1 MTFLGRLLADVGA
14 LVAPPGCVA
23 CRAPTASPHERLC
36 AACAR
41 ALPWLRRGCP
51 RCGLPSHRAR
61 GCPAAAAAFPQA
73 WAPLA
78 YEGVARDLVAAL
90 KFRGAL
96 PVADL
101 MAAHMAANLP
111 RRLRGPG
118 DPAGAGEPD
127 GRAAAAE
134 PDDHA
139 AAVEPDDRAAAAEPD
154 DRAAA
159 AEPDDRAAAAEPD
172 GRAAAA
178 EPDDRAAAAE
188 PDDRAAA
195 AEPDQRAAGAAVPD
209 PAGPGAA
216 VLVPVPA
223 LPSRRR
229 RRGFD
234 PAAVLAGALGRRLER
249 PVVRCLERRDH
260 SGRQVGA
267 GRAARRAPGRLVVA
281 VRASPPR
288 AALLVDDVHTTGAT
302 LDACARAL
310 AAAGTVVVAA
320 LSYARTL

>member
-1 MTFLGRLLADVGA
+1 MTPKPAHDLIPAGPVARWRAAPVAVVARLVESVGA
-14 LVAPPGCVA
+14 LAAPPGCVA
-23 CRAPTASPHERLC
+23 CRVPTASARDRLC
-36 AACAR
+36 PGCAR
-41 ALPWLRRGCP
+41 ALPWLRGGCP

-73 WAPLA
+73 WAPVA

-111 RRLRGPG
+111 PPLRS
-118 DPAGAGEPD
+118 ES
-127 GRAAAAE
+127 AA
-134 PDDHA
+134 
-139 AAVEPDDRAAAAEPD
+139 
-154 DRAAA
+154 
-159 AEPDDRAAAAEPD
+159 
-172 GRAAAA
+172 
-178 EPDDRAAAAE
+178 
-188 PDDRAAA
+188 
-195 AEPDQRAAGAAVPD
+195 
-209 PAGPGAA
+209 
-216 VLVPVPA
+216 LVPVPA

-234 PAAVLAGALGRRLER
+234 PAAVLATALGRRLER
-249 PVVRCLERRDH
+249 PVAPCLRRRDH

-267 GRAARRAPGRLVVA
+267 SRAARRTPGRLVFA
-281 VRASPPR
+281 LRASPPP

-310 AAAGTVVVAA
+310 VAEGTVVVAA

>member
-1 MTFLGRLLADVGA
+1 MTALALLSRLAEDVGA

-23 CRAPTASPHERLC
+23 CRAPTATARERLC
-36 AACAR
+36 PACSR

-51 RCGLPSHRAR
+51 RCGLPTHRAR

-78 YEGVARDLVAAL
+78 HEGVARDVVAAL

-111 RRLRGPG
+111 PPLR
-118 DPAGAGEPD
+118 A
-127 GRAAAAE
+127 
-134 PDDHA
+134 
-139 AAVEPDDRAAAAEPD
+139 
-154 DRAAA
+154 
-159 AEPDDRAAAAEPD
+159 
-172 GRAAAA
+172 
-178 EPDDRAAAAE
+178 
-188 PDDRAAA
+188 
-195 AEPDQRAAGAAVPD
+195 
-209 PAGPGAA
+209 PGAL
-216 VLVPVPA
+216 LVPVPA

-249 PVVRCLERRDH
+249 PVARCLERRDR

-281 VRASPPR
+281 VRAPAPR